1 MKVNTRKGLVA
12 RIHQKNYVWPIALA
26 MEGMTTKDK
35 AEKERILDLLV
46 ATDAGLI

>member
-12 RIHQKNYVWPIALA
+12 RIHQKITWPIALA